1 MNAGLIVLFLLSGM
15 VQTRFDS
22 NHSLFGGKFW
32 DIRLGVALS
41 RFASKIENSY
51 EFLGYVRCR
60 TDRVKFY
67 A

>member
-1 MNAGLIVLFLLSGM
+1 MKN
-15 VQTRFDS
+15 RFDS

-41 RFASKIENSY
+41 RFASKIEDSY